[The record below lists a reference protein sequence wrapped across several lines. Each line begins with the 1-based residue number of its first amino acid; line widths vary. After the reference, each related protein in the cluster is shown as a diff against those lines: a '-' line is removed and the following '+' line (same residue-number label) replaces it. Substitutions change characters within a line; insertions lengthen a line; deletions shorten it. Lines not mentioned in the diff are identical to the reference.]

1 MYQRRN
7 LRIRLR
13 AIKAENESLEGNN
26 RVPLYILHK
35 IISQTPYTI
44 EDLDPK
50 FLAESP
56 NNDPQEQNQNIFRKL
71 GLFVWKD
78 PPPLP
83 VYSDPPEKGLHRRLP
98 RPPPLPEES
107 EEREERRRETTWEFC
122 FRRLSMQVTPIDE
135 ITRTNPIY
143 RENWLANSSKPD
155 HVFRYPREQVRKRNK
170 RINFILQQRTIAR
183 RRHHQ
188 DVARKAGLKRSMT
201 SVFRLAYLKFKL
213 QRTEALESHGLL
225 EDMKRLGWSAKK
237 EWLHWRQV
245 YKEGH
250 KLTPPWRRGRLKR
263 LSIPLDKIQ
272 VDAERDMFV
281 AGATPKEELAVEKTR
296 FTKAGRWHHILKIGT
311 SR

>member
-13 AIKAENESLEGNN
+13 AIKAESDSLEGDNK
-26 RVPLYILHK
+26 VPLYILHK
-35 IISQTPYTI
+35 MVSQTPYTI

-50 FLAESP
+50 FLADPP
-56 NNDPQEQNQNIFRKL
+56 NNRPQEKHQTIFQKL

-83 VYSDPPEKGLHRRLP
+83 IYPDPPEKAPHRRP
-98 RPPPLPEES
+98 RSPPPLPEES